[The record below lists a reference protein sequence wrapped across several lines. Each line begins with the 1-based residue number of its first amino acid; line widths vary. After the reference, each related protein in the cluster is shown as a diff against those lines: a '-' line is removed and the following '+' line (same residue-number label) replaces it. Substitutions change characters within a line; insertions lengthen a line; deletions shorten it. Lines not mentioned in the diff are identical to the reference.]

1 MYKRNGIETIVD
13 SDGILWLN
21 EKRIEEGLDHK
32 KLRVTR
38 VKHPPVYRKH
48 RYELVDEPK
57 KKQVNRILIHKELVT
72 KVFMDCRATAAH
84 NFRTRL
90 GFK

>member
-1 MYKRNGIETIVD
+1 MYKRNGIETIVN

-21 EKRIEEGLDHK
+21 EKRIEGLDHK

-38 VKHPPVYRKH
+38 VKHPSVYRKH
-48 RYELVDEPK
+48 WYELVDEPK

-72 KVFMDCRATAAH
+72 KVFIDCRTKAAH